1 MDIDDISNV
10 LTKSY
15 NDKNC
20 TLNIV
25 QHLNDLKIWSKL
37 LLNFK
42 IKESQYWSNLNEIDI
57 YHWTIIE
64 YEKSKYVEFILK
76 MATILDVFTDQQFL
90 VYKMIKN
97 GLIWMKLTA
106 NSIDYYWLWEF

>member
-1 MDIDDISNV
+1 MDFDDISNV
-10 LTKSY
+10 PTKSY

-64 YEKSKYVEFILK
+64 YEKSKYVEIILK
-76 MATILDVFTDQQFL
+76 MAIILDVFIDQQFL

-97 GLIWMKLTA
+97 GLI
-106 NSIDYYWLWEF
+106 

>member
-1 MDIDDISNV
+1 MDFDDISNV
-10 LTKSY
+10 PTKSY

-42 IKESQYWSNLNEIDI
+42 IKESQYWSNLIEIDI

-64 YEKSKYVEFILK
+64 YEKSKYVEIILK

-97 GLIWMKLTA
+97 CLIWMKLTA
-106 NSIDYYWLWEF
+106 NL